1 MIDEC
6 EALEQECKSL
16 RAALEVAIR
25 QRNSAEDRG
34 HRWLKDVMRADD
46 EVRACI
52 EHIESEIRL
61 GRGNAAHHRILARLH
76 TLHETML

>member
-1 MIDEC
+1 MNDC
-6 EALEQECKSL
+6 EALEQECRSL

-25 QRNSAEDRG
+25 QRNSAEERG
-34 HRWLKDVMRADD
+34 LRWLKDAMHADD